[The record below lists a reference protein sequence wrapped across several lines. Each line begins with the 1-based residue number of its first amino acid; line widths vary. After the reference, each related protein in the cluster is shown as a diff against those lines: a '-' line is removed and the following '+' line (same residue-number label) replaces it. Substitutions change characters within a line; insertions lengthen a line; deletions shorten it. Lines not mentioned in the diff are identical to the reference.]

1 MIRRPPRSTR
11 TDTLFPYTTLFRSAV
26 LVELLERHSNARLV
40 GDGEHAHPPPEQPQ
54 RVDRVERLR
63 SARNLHDG
71 QGPAL
76 GRTHAA
82 EFERQM
88 VDLRFHDAGDLAV
101 PFGAAPDHAFGPE
114 RMLAKLMRS
123 EEHTSE
129 LQSLMR
135 IS

>member
-40 GDGEHAHPPPEQPQ
+40 GDGEHAHPPPEQPH

-76 GRTHAA
+76 GRTHDAD
-82 EFERQM
+82 FEPPKVGRS
-88 VDLRFHDAGDLAV
+88 LHDTGDPAGLS
-101 PFGAAPDHAFGPE
+101 GAGTDNGVGPNT
-114 RMLAKLMRS
+114 R
-123 EEHTSE
+123 
-129 LQSLMR
+129 
-135 IS
+135 